1 MSEAIDNV
9 RQTTFGQGDA
19 SKVSASSISSQSPAF
34 TDSEASDGET
44 CEPDGDSMLGDQ
56 SWARTD
62 PGSFSAG
69 VDALFGDLLDLKA
82 ELEKTTPSHLQVEVS
97 AIGSCTG
104 D

>member
-1 MSEAIDNV
+1 MSQAIDNV
-9 RQTTFGQGDA
+9 RQTTFGQGGA
-19 SKVSASSISSQSPAF
+19 SKVSASTSSQSPAF

-62 PGSFSAG
+62 PDSFSAG

-82 ELEKTTPSHLQVEVS
+82 ELEKTTPSHLQVEIS